1 MIDSDKNAQTPE
13 LDASTQDGP
22 DVDTPDVD
30 AQSVEPPADAVG
42 EEAWN
47 QPVETGHGDIL
58 RIDVEGFEGPLDL
71 LLMLARSQKLDIL
84 KISILDLA
92 DQYLDF
98 ITQMREMNL
107 ELAADYLVMASWLAY
122 LKSRLLLPEDKDED
136 EPSGEELA
144 AILAFR
150 LQRLEAMR
158 NVSATLMARNRLGR
172 DIFTR
177 GNPEIVV
184 VTKTNEY
191 RDNLYNLLEA
201 YAQRRQRTVQVR
213 MKVKRLPVMQVSA
226 ARKNLE
232 RILVESH
239 DWIDLDTT
247 LEQLP
252 GANEMRNSAKASN
265 LSASLEMVREGHAQL
280 RQEKTFAPL
289 FIKAKHRAA

>member
-1 MIDSDKNAQTPE
+1 MTDDDKNAQPPERETPALE
-13 LDASTQDGP
+13 VGVESEAVDST
-22 DVDTPDVD
+22 
-30 AQSVEPPADAVG
+30 ANAVG
-42 EEAWN
+42 DEAWN
-47 QPVETGHGDIL
+47 QPIEPGHGDVL

-172 DIFTR
+172 DIFSR

-280 RQEKTFAPL
+280 RQEKTFSPL